1 MIIKGVFEL
10 LKKMMAFL
18 LIFYL
23 PNFILAGEPQ
33 ALIEE
38 NFGDRFYGVYIGE
51 IKAGYLITKI
61 SQTDDTVTGDYSM
74 NLRMILSDEEQ
85 KEHKAKHAFAQ
96 IISQYQFDKETGLL
110 SEEQKLME

>member
-1 MIIKGVFEL
+1 MENSVFNFFDVSMIIKGVFEL

-38 NFGDRFYGVYIGE
+38 NFGERFYGVYKDE
-51 IKAGYLITKI
+51 FKVGYLINKI
-61 SQTDDTVTGDYSM
+61 SQTDDQS
-74 NLRMILSDEEQ
+74 
-85 KEHKAKHAFAQ
+85 Q
-96 IISQYQFDKETGLL
+96 IFQ
-110 SEEQKLME
+110 

>member
-38 NFGDRFYGVYIGE
+38 NFWERFYGVYKDE
-51 IKAGYLITKI
+51 FKVGYLINKIKTKLTI
-61 SQTDDTVTGDYSM
+61 QS
-74 NLRMILSDEEQ
+74 L
-85 KEHKAKHAFAQ
+85 K
-96 IISQYQFDKETGLL
+96 IIQ
-110 SEEQKLME
+110 